1 MPTADALVLGCSGA
15 GKTVLIRQLR
25 VLLAG
30 KRGGRAGAKAAAAER
45 AAFSLQTTPTV
56 GVEIHKLA
64 ALRLRE
70 VGAPMA
76 ATWRRY
82 ATDARMVVF
91 VVDLARAD
99 LLASAAAELLEL
111 LLAPPGHGAA
121 AADTVDTVDTVDT
134 ARARRP
140 LFAVFLN
147 KSDAPHP
154 AAREDVDAVLRL
166 GDLSACLAQ
175 PLPVF
180 RGSAATGEG
189 CEALLSWIVASKQEL
204 LLEED

>member
-1 MPTADALVLGCSGA
+1 MPTADGLVLGCSGA

-30 KRGGRAGAKAAAAER
+30 KRGGRVGAKAAAAER

-82 ATDARMVVF
+82 ATDARMVIF
-91 VVDLARAD
+91 VVDLARAE
-99 LLASAAAELLEL
+99 LLASAAVELLEL
-111 LLAPPGHGAA
+111 LALPGGAA
-121 AADTVDTVDTVDT
+121 AADTDT
-134 ARARRP
+134 ARRP

-154 AAREDVDAVLRL
+154 AAREDVGAVMRL